1 MLLGPI
7 ASIFTNKYGCRKITI
22 AGTLI
27 AAFGFLISIFAPSIT
42 FMYFSFGIV
51 AGKKLTTSL
60 HLFLLHLLFLF
71 FCLYFDRRKI
81 YVLTW
86 CVHLL

>member
-7 ASIFTNKYGCRKITI
+7 ASIFTNRYGCRKVTI

-27 AAFGFLISIFAPSIT
+27 AAFGFIVSIFAPNII

-51 AGKKLTTSL
+51 AGKKLM
-60 HLFLLHLLFLF
+60 
-71 FCLYFDRRKI
+71 
-81 YVLTW
+81 
-86 CVHLL
+86 